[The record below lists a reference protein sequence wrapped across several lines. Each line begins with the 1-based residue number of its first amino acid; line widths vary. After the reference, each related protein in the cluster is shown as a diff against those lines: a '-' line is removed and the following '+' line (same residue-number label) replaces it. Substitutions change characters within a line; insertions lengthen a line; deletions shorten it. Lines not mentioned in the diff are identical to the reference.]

1 MPSRRA
7 DAGPPTLESLV
18 ERFGGMVRAVGA
30 RHGLDPNDADEL
42 VQEVRIRLW
51 RARGA
56 EGAGLEGIGSSYV
69 YRTAVAAAI
78 DMIRAR
84 RARRGVPLASVEA
97 TPAAVRQQDAADRDL
112 ERAELANA
120 MRRALENLSDSRR
133 PAVRM
138 YLAGYDHREIADLL
152 GWSEAKARNLL
163 YRGLADLR
171 EQLVGLGVSAAGWS

>member
-1 MPSRRA
+1 MPSPS
-7 DAGPPTLESLV
+7 GVPTPPTLESLV
-18 ERFGGMVRAVGA
+18 ERFGGMVRAVGT
-30 RHGLDPNDADEL
+30 RHGLEADDVEEL

-51 RARGA
+51 HARG
-56 EGAGLEGIGSSYV
+56 EAGDRLAGIGSSYI

-84 RARRGVPLASVEA
+84 RTRRGVPLAAVEG
-97 TPAAVRQQDAADRDL
+97 TGAAVRPEDAADRELD
-112 ERAELANA
+112 RSELAQA
-120 MRRALENLSDSRR
+120 LKRALAGLSDSRR

-152 GWSEAKARNLL
+152 GWSEPKARNLL

-171 EQLVGLGVSAAGWS
+171 EQLTGLGVTAAGWQ